1 MNPPGISG
9 VIMALTTNLTPF
21 VLIIRINRMDSLAS
35 SKPKELS
42 CADDTFHVHSVL
54 GWCILLHT

>member
-1 MNPPGISG
+1 
-9 VIMALTTNLTPF
+9 MALTTNLTLF